1 MSDLCGYCILNP
13 PRLQDD
19 LFEGL
24 HFLPDP
30 VVENGE
36 YKAFA
41 DVHGTETDD
50 TARPSARAQEP
61 ASERDKTLKKLLVAT
76 KVRNF
81 AICRECGKW
90 RVVYSPKK
98 LSPAEGRSVMRVQ
111 EELVYACGNPLFH
124 AGVYHNT
131 IIVKEGINCNSLME
145 SAYYAVTSDD
155 ENDDNPMAAEN
166 VNEHVI
172 SEHDDDIPIVE
183 SCNTLATGCDCTAMC
198 LDPIDREAAQAHI
211 DNIRQYTKDEKDLY
225 IMGALN
231 RINSYKKRSRYGDC
245 QRTRYNYKYNEGN
258 VVCKKTFMCV
268 YDIGPKNLLKHV
280 NKNGNVPRHY
290 GNQDRR
296 PIHALTFQEI
306 ENESFL
312 KNVAV
317 ELGLPMPAAPR
328 EGAKDAPVFLH
339 SYTKKM
345 KMHNLYEKSCIEATT
360 RCI

>member
-145 SAYYAVTSDD
+145 SAYYAGKRMQFVDVCFHCWDT
-155 ENDDNPMAAEN
+155 ELAEN
-166 VNEHVI
+166 EDLTHTKEGFGIVC
-172 SEHDDDIPIVE
+172 PI
-183 SCNTLATGCDCTAMC
+183 CQTC
-198 LDPIDREAAQAHI
+198 LEQGKPVKTR
-211 DNIRQYTKDEKDLY
+211 N
-225 IMGALN
+225 ALKV
-231 RINSYKKRSRYGDC
+231 KKR
-245 QRTRYNYKYNEGN
+245 N
-258 VVCKKTFMCV
+258 
-268 YDIGPKNLLKHV
+268 
-280 NKNGNVPRHY
+280 
-290 GNQDRR
+290 
-296 PIHALTFQEI
+296 
-306 ENESFL
+306 
-312 KNVAV
+312 
-317 ELGLPMPAAPR
+317 
-328 EGAKDAPVFLH
+328 
-339 SYTKKM
+339 
-345 KMHNLYEKSCIEATT
+345 
-360 RCI
+360 